1 MKIVLKLFTFHVS
14 RREEGMKRYLE
25 TIRSEEAVRRILEHI
40 RLIEDEEFIPT
51 YQSKGRITT
60 RPVTALYSNPPF
72 VCSAM
77 DGYATMFEKTLEADM
92 AHPVSLAKGSDAMH
106 VNTGDAVPDGM
117 NAVAIREE
125 VEEYGES
132 IVIRKPL
139 YLWQNVRMIGE
150 DIIEG
155 DMLAPS
161 NHEIGIFDMSMLISA
176 GVSHVHVRRIPSILI
191 IPTGKELIDIY
202 EGSPDRRNN
211 EKGLIDFN
219 SHLLAEMA
227 AEVGFRA
234 TRHAIIADRKDLRDV
249 VDRSAGDHDVVLINA
264 GSSAGDEDYTEDIIR
279 ELGTLVFH
287 GVSMMPGRPAIFGIV
302 HDKPVFGIPGYPV
315 SAAVSFQVFLE
326 PLYEKL
332 TSSRIRKRS
341 VPCLTPYKI
350 PSRIGIEEIVRVNL
364 QQRHG
369 RHYVFPLPRGASIF
383 SSMARA
389 DGLIRIP
396 ENIEGYS
403 EDEEIQCRLLKDE
416 GDITNRIHIVGS
428 HDLSLDIMRDLLK
441 KDHPEADLL
450 STHTGSLSGI
460 LAIKKGVADLCTTH
474 IFDERENVYNIPAIE
489 RYLADKNVVLVHIA
503 KRKQGLVVRKGNPK
517 GITGIE
523 DLGKGDIAFINR
535 QFGSGTRILI
545 DLLLKEKGVSK
556 GSVRGYER
564 EESSHTA
571 VGIAVKGSVADAGV
585 AIYAVAKLFSLDF
598 IPLAEEEYDL
608 VVAEAFTEDQRFSR
622 LMAIIRSDMFK
633 KRLEEIGGYNTEH
646 TGTVKYGKL

>member
-1 MKIVLKLFTFHVS
+1 
-14 RREEGMKRYLE
+14 MKRYLE
-25 TIRSEEAVRRILEHI
+25 TIKSEEAVRRILEHI
-40 RLIEDEEFIPT
+40 RPIEDEELIPT

-60 RPVTALYSNPPF
+60 RPVTAKYSNPPF

-77 DGYATMFEKTLEADM
+77 DGYSTMFEKTLEADTIR
-92 AHPVSLAKGSDAMH
+92 PVSLKKGSDAVR
-106 VNTGDAVPDGM
+106 VNTGDAVSDGM
-117 NAVAIREE
+117 NAVVIRED
-125 VEEYGES
+125 VEESDEY

-155 DMLAPS
+155 DMLLPT
-161 NHEIGIFDMSMLISA
+161 NHVMGIFDVSMLISA
-176 GVSHVHVRRIPSILI
+176 DVTHVHVRRMPKILI

-202 EGSPDRRNN
+202 ERSPDTKNH

-227 AEVGFRA
+227 AETGFQA
-234 TRHAIIADRKDLRDV
+234 ERHAIIADRKELRDV
-249 VDRSAGDHDVVLINA
+249 VDRSIGDYDVLLINA

-302 HDKPVFGIPGYPV
+302 HNKPVFGIPGYPV
-315 SAAVSFQVFLE
+315 SAAVSFQTFLE
-326 PLYEKL
+326 PVHERL
-332 TSSRIRKRS
+332 TSSRIQKRS

-350 PSRIGIEEIVRVNL
+350 PSRIGMEEIVRVNL
-364 QQRHG
+364 QQHHG
-369 RHYVFPLPRGASIF
+369 RYYVFPLPRGASIF

-389 DGLIRIP
+389 DGLMRIP
-396 ENIEGYS
+396 ENIEGYG

-416 GDITNRIHIVGS
+416 GDIANRIHIVGS

-441 KDHPEADLL
+441 KAHPEADLL

-460 LAIKKGVADLCTTH
+460 LAVKKGVANLCTTH
-474 IFDERENVYNIPAIE
+474 ILDDQENVYNIPVIE
-489 RYLADKNVVLVHIA
+489 KYLAGMNVILMHIA
-503 KRKQGLVVRKGNPK
+503 KRQQGLVVQKGNPK
-517 GITGIE
+517 NITGIE
-523 DLGKGDIAFINR
+523 DLGREDVKFINR
-535 QFGSGTRILI
+535 QFGSGTRILV

-556 GSVRGYER
+556 GSIRGYER

-571 VGIAVKGSVADAGV
+571 VGIAVRESVADAGV
-585 AIYAVAKLFSLDF
+585 AIYAVAKIFSLGF

-608 VVAEAFTEDQRFSR
+608 VVTGSFAKDQRFIR
-622 LMAIIRSDMFK
+622 LMEIIRSDIFR
-633 KRLEEIGGYNTEH
+633 KRLEDIGGYNTEH